1 MNFSY
6 KIINEEFGNDKIREV
21 ILKFSTLITL
31 KTIVKFD
38 SNSNLKILNLPNNK
52 FESISN
58 FQMKSSFPNMT

>member
-58 FQMKSSFPNMT
+58 CQMKSSFPNMT